1 MPFKYRA
8 ITANCGNDV
17 IGKKASE
24 QIAERMHEDDA
35 DFYVINC
42 QEVSFESTKRQLQKA
57 VGEGY
62 TVVCLKNMTTHT
74 KLSTQFHSGTGIATF
89 VIHKN
94 NLAIDLQTA
103 QEARR
108 SSHRS
113 SGYNKGGLITD
124 FTVTRSKGD
133 GTQEKIQIQAVSGHL
148 DSNDTQKRTK
158 DWHNINQ
165 AIAREVTDWNSLV
178 SACADLRVSGY
189 DANTRNKLTEEGAAV
204 NLWRVPGGASTPEIQ
219 ALHQA
224 A

>member
-94 NLAIDLQTA
+94 NLANLMTLCENCHEQI
-103 QEARR
+103 
-108 SSHRS
+108 HK
-113 SGYNKGGLITD
+113 KG
-124 FTVTRSKGD
+124 SK
-133 GTQEKIQIQAVSGHL
+133 L
-148 DSNDTQKRTK
+148 KRVKTTK
-158 DWHNINQ
+158 G
-165 AIAREVTDWNSLV
+165 V
-178 SACADLRVSGY
+178 
-189 DANTRNKLTEEGAAV
+189 KLLNV
-204 NLWRVPGGASTPEIQ
+204 
-219 ALHQA
+219 
-224 A
+224 